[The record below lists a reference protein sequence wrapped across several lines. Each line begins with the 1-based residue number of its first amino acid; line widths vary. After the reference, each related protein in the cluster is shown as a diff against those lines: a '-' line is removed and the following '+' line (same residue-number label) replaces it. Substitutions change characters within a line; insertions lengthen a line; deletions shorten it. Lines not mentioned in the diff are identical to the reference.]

1 MTQDHHEP
9 TWTSGQDA
17 INAGM
22 GVDLDPEISDDA
34 ALDTVDDDVDAD
46 AMRSSSQAGEAPDL
60 DEDVQP
66 ESSRAGGHARGQRR
80 LREPAPA
87 SLLDILEGRVP
98 TFLVHR
104 GHRHSDKVP
113 ELLAVAR
120 RAVAGQAGVGAV
132 IRLPRMRPSNARQ
145 YLDLCTAATLKVAD
159 PEIYALAGS
168 GAPLTY
174 TEKMTAAH
182 PWASSVPSAPE
193 AAWVREVL
201 DAQVAAGA
209 NVLLSASG
217 WVPDTDGPAA
227 LSQAMDWVRASRTE
241 VADEPMFVNLT
252 LPASW
257 LTTKSLLNALKEELV
272 ESTEPLWWLRF
283 YWPVVEPRYGQM
295 RDAAILNGYRELA
308 RTAAVEDKVLILPN
322 SGLTGWAA
330 TAWGAQGFSTGTSW
344 TEQKYGADLI
354 RRSTPGQPK
363 PPPVERYFDRTILHS
378 LPHADHLTLR
388 GEAKHQSCHCRFCRR
403 LAGAA
408 TYLQPVADL
417 HYLLECAR
425 LTAQLGGRRPGHAAL
440 RAVRDAQAFTAALPT
455 SLTGPSRP
463 MHLPEWESRLP

>member
-9 TWTSGQDA
+9 APTSDKA
-17 INAGM
+17 ISDAGM
-22 GVDLDPEISDDA
+22 GVDLDPEIDDA
-34 ALDTVDDDVDAD
+34 TGLDTIDDDVDAE
-46 AMRSSSQAGEAPDL
+46 AMRSSSQAGEVRDL
-60 DEDVQP
+60 DDDVRP
-66 ESSRAGGHARGQRR
+66 EGVRTGGRVRGRRR

-87 SLLDILEGRVP
+87 SLRDMLEGRVP
-98 TFLVHR
+98 AFLVHR
-104 GHRHSDKVP
+104 SHRHSDLVP
-113 ELLAVAR
+113 ELLGVAR
-120 RAVAGQAGVGAV
+120 RAVAGQVGIGAV
-132 IRLPRMRPSNARQ
+132 IRLPRMRPGKARQ
-145 YLDLCTAATLKVAD
+145 YLDLCAAATMKVAD

-174 TEKMTAAH
+174 TQKMTAAH
-182 PWASSVPSAPE
+182 PWASSVPTTPE
-193 AAWVREVL
+193 VAWVRAVM

-217 WVPDTDGPAA
+217 WVPDTNGPAA
-227 LSQAMDWVRASRTE
+227 LSHAMGWVRASRTE

-283 YWPVVEPRYGQM
+283 YWPIVEPRYGQM
-295 RDAAILNGYRELA
+295 RDAAILSGYRELA

-322 SGLTGWAA
+322 SGLTGWVA

-344 TEQKYGADLI
+344 TEQKYGAEPI

-363 PPPVERYFDRTILHS
+363 PPPVERFFDRTILHS
-378 LPHADHLTLR
+378 LPHADHLSLR
-388 GEAKHQSCHCRFCRR
+388 GESNHLTCHCRFCRR
-403 LAGAA
+403 LAAA
-408 TYLQPVADL
+408 STYLQPVADQ

-425 LTAQLGGRRPGHAAL
+425 LTGQLTGRRPGHAAL

-455 SLTGPSRP
+455 GLTGPSRP
-463 MHLPEWESRLP
+463 VHLPEWESRLP